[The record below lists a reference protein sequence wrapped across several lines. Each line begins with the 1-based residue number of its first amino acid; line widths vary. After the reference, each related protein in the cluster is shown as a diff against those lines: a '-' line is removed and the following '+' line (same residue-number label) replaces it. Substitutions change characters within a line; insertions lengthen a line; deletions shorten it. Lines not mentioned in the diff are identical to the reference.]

1 MDFHLR
7 SLTSLTLVGSTSA
20 GLGPKIEE
28 VRVADCV
35 TNIDGR
41 TDKTQTERSLPSLHL
56 LSTVDPPQSLE
67 CIVPGKTETSPNM
80 GINHLEKMPQEMMDS
95 IAIVCDTAS
104 LLALRATNK
113 RISEMMDK
121 IFIDRHF
128 KKRTHLYTVFGLLSL
143 ADIATSRLVKH
154 IQEIELVSQYVHM
167 LETAGQ
173 DKLAM
178 WNGEGAVITIRGLG
192 GDMLYKV
199 LDGLRHGT
207 CAVTFRLSTG
217 EDNIHPYGAGTR
229 TKQIEVSNIID
240 VNKLRS
246 CPGDDCAD
254 ILTALLRASV
264 LLSKR
269 KLPNP
274 IRELHARYSQSDS
287 GMESL
292 GFTFEGQTKL
302 PPTAWEGLRL
312 LKFDISD
319 NEWNSTEIKKFGSFL
334 KSLKSAPNL
343 ESVAL
348 AYTDNTVLE
357 GNELDWFDTLGDA
370 MSTCRAKHLMAH
382 IQSLKL
388 VKVSLLY
395 EEEEKGWEVASRDRS
410 WHRVL
415 DVVAKKLNLRF
426 AELVDLHMQ
435 MVNDN
440 YDGFLKLPFADEEGN
455 RSYSFKGPEAVK
467 EGFARLASTG
477 RYLAME
483 TEV

>member
-1 MDFHLR
+1 MDLR
-7 SLTSLTLVGSTSA
+7 LQSLTSLTLVASASA
-20 GLGPKIEE
+20 GLGPE
-28 VRVADCV
+28 VE
-35 TNIDGR
+35 
-41 TDKTQTERSLPSLHL
+41 KTEPSLPSLHL
-56 LSTVDPPQSLE
+56 LSVVEPPQSQE
-67 CIVPGKTETSPNM
+67 YTVPGKIETTLDM

-113 RISEMMDK
+113 CISEKMDK

-154 IQEIELVSQYVHM
+154 IQEIELVSQYVH
-167 LETAGQ
+167 LRDTE

-178 WNGEGAVITIRGLG
+178 WNGEGAVIASRGLG

-199 LDGLRHGT
+199 MDGLRHGI
-207 CAVTFRLSTG
+207 CAVTFKVSTG
-217 EDNIHPYGAGTR
+217 EDIIHPYGAGTR
-229 TKQIEVSNIID
+229 TKQIEVSNIVD
-240 VNKLRS
+240 VNKLQS
-246 CPGDDCAD
+246 WPGDDCPD

-264 LLSKR
+264 LLSKK

-274 IRELHARYSQSDS
+274 IWELHAHYSQDCS

-292 GFTFEGQTKL
+292 GFRFEGQTKL
-302 PPTAWEGLRL
+302 SPTAWEGLRL
-312 LKFDISD
+312 LKFDIRD
-319 NEWNSTEIKKFGSFL
+319 NDWRSTEIDDFESF
-334 KSLKSAPNL
+334 LKSAPNL

-348 AYTDNTVLE
+348 AYTDNAVLE
-357 GNELDWFDTLGDA
+357 GNNLDWFNTLGAA
-370 MSTCRAKHLMAH
+370 MSSCRAKHLELGPCDFYESSLTELLCTHMAH
-382 IQSLKL
+382 IHSLKL

-395 EEEEKGWEVASRDRS
+395 EEEDNGWGIASRDRS

-435 MVNDN
+435 IHNNNGDVS
-440 YDGFLKLPFADEEGN
+440 FRFPFADEEGN
-455 RSYSFKGPEAVK
+455 RSYSFKGSEAVK

-477 RYLAME
+477 RYLAIE

>member
-1 MDFHLR
+1 MDLHLR
-7 SLTSLTLVGSTSA
+7 SLTSLTLIALSSA
-20 GLGPKIEE
+20 GLGPEIEE
-28 VRVADCV
+28 VRVADCI

-41 TDKTQTERSLPSLHL
+41 TDKTQTEPSLPSLHL
-56 LSTVDPPQSLE
+56 LRTVDRPQSLE
-67 CIVPGKTETSPNM
+67 CIVPGKTETPPNM
-80 GINHLEKMPQEMMDS
+80 GINHLEKVPQEMMDS

-113 RISEMMDK
+113 CISEKTDK

-128 KKRTHLYTVFGLLSL
+128 KKRTHLYTVF
-143 ADIATSRLVKH
+143 A
-154 IQEIELVSQYVHM
+154 SQYVH
-167 LETAGQ
+167 LREASGQ

-178 WNGEGAVITIRGLG
+178 WNGERAVIASRGLG

-217 EDNIHPYGAGTR
+217 EDNIHPYGACTR

-292 GFTFEGQTKL
+292 GFKFEGQTKL

-319 NEWNSTEIKKFGSFL
+319 NGWNSTEIKKFGSFL

-357 GNELDWFDTLGDA
+357 GNNLDWFDTLGDA
-370 MSTCRAKHLMAH
+370 MSSCRAKHLELGPCDFYESSLTELLCTHMAH

-415 DVVAKKLNLRF
+415 DVVAKKLDLRF

-440 YDGFLKLPFADEEGN
+440 YDGFLRFPFADQEGN
-455 RSYSFKGPEAVK
+455 RSYSFKVFEAVK

>member
-1 MDFHLR
+1 MDFHRR
-7 SLTSLTLVGSTSA
+7 SLTSLTLVASTSA
-20 GLGPKIEE
+20 GLGPETEE
-28 VRVADCV
+28 
-35 TNIDGR
+35 
-41 TDKTQTERSLPSLHL
+41 TEPSLPSLHL
-56 LSTVDPPQSLE
+56 LSTVDAPRSLE
-67 CIVPGKTETSPNM
+67 CIVPVKTDTTLNM

-113 RISEMMDK
+113 CISEKTDK
-121 IFIDRHF
+121 IFIERHF

-167 LETAGQ
+167 DETAGH

-178 WNGEGAVITIRGLG
+178 WNGEGAVIASRGLG
-192 GDMLYKV
+192 RDMLYKV
-199 LDGLRHGT
+199 LEDLRHGT

-217 EDNIHPYGAGTR
+217 EGTVPSYGAGTR
-229 TKQIEVSNIID
+229 TKQIEVSNIVD
-240 VNKLRS
+240 VNKLQS
-246 CPGDDCAD
+246 CPGDDCPD

-274 IRELHARYSQSDS
+274 IRELHAHYSQSDS

-292 GFTFEGQTKL
+292 GFKFERQTKL
-302 PPTAWEGLRL
+302 PPMAWEGLRL
-312 LKFDISD
+312 LKFDIRD
-319 NEWNSTEIKKFGSFL
+319 NEWNSTEIEKFESF
-334 KSLKSAPNL
+334 LKSAPNL

-348 AYTDNTVLE
+348 AYTDNAVLK
-357 GNELDWFDTLGDA
+357 GNNLDWFDTLGDA
-370 MSTCRAKHLMAH
+370 MSSCRAKHLELGPCDFYESSLIDLLCTHMAH

-395 EEEEKGWEVASRDRS
+395 EEEEKGWELASRDRS

-435 MVNDN
+435 IHNNN
-440 YDGFLKLPFADEEGN
+440 YDVYFRLPFADEEGN
-455 RSYSFKGPEAVK
+455 RSHSFKGSEAVK
-467 EGFARLASTG
+467 EGFARLTSTG